1 MVPNNFIPVDETN
14 VEHPEVGIKSNVTSP
29 SVCDVCGKTYSS
41 RSLLYKHQ
49 LTHETMNIP
58 CEQCQKI
65 CDTKTKLRDHV
76 KRVHGDRVSCNT
88 CQKSFSS
95 KNNLRIH
102 ELNAHEDQA
111 SICQICF
118 NSVSKTNLKVHEKS
132 CQKKFVKQINDH
144 YVSMG
149 AKNKIKYNCSKCD
162 KKYGNKEKYEHH
174 ESTCTGKKP
183 VLVKCDLCDKEL
195 KSSLERHI
203 RSNHKIVMGE
213 NYLLVKDKSKPKIV
227 KKNTCHHC
235 HKDFTRKYDLK
246 IHTKK
251 YHFQ

>member
-1 MVPNNFIPVDETN
+1 MATNNFIPVDETR
-14 VEHPEVGIKSNVTSP
+14 EEVDIKKNVTSP
-29 SVCDVCGKTYSS
+29 LVCDECGKTYNS

-65 CDTKTKLRDHV
+65 CDTKTKLMDHV

-118 NSVSKTNLKVHEKS
+118 NSVRRIL
-132 CQKKFVKQINDH
+132 Q
-144 YVSMG
+144 
-149 AKNKIKYNCSKCD
+149 
-162 KKYGNKEKYEHH
+162 
-174 ESTCTGKKP
+174 
-183 VLVKCDLCDKEL
+183 
-195 KSSLERHI
+195 
-203 RSNHKIVMGE
+203 
-213 NYLLVKDKSKPKIV
+213 
-227 KKNTCHHC
+227 
-235 HKDFTRKYDLK
+235 
-246 IHTKK
+246 
-251 YHFQ
+251 